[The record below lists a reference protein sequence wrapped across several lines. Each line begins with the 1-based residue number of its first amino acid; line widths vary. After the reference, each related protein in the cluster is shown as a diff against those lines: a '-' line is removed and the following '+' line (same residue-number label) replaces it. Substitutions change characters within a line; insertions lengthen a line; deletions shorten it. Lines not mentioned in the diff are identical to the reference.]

1 MPPGK
6 TRGKGAYFTLEL
18 MPELA
23 PGERKELWFTLSASS
38 LSPEEAERT
47 CRRVQGRREELLR
60 EKREVY
66 EALAETAALRFPKRP
81 EIEETYRWTQYLND
95 WIVRDV
101 EQVGQ
106 GRRGGLCG
114 VSLVVRPRHRLSG
127 PCAADAGGR
136 GDGEE
141 HPAADQG
148 RLLPGKRQRPGGA

>member
-1 MPPGK
+1 
-6 TRGKGAYFTLEL
+6 
-18 MPELA
+18 MPEMA
-23 PGERKELWFTLSASS
+23 PGERTELWFTLSASS

-101 EQVGQ
+101 EQVG
-106 GRRGGLCG
+106 RGAVAGYAA
-114 VSLVVRPRHRLSG
+114 VSYTHLDVY
-127 PCAADAGGR
+127 
-136 GDGEE
+136 
-141 HPAADQG
+141 
-148 RLLPGKRQRPGGA
+148 KRQAPAWPAGPPSSRNPH